1 MQGVSGETR
10 GDTGHVSGELLLVR
24 DRFDLDDRA
33 YTVMADPGF
42 DASKGVWQATLV
54 FLSLDRSFSTPL
66 SSAPVSSAVR
76 RDDLLVAI
84 RELEDEKIAAALRAI
99 DLPIPKIRSTQK
111 KRGR

>member
-1 MQGVSGETR
+1 M
-10 GDTGHVSGELLLVR
+10 SGELLLVR

-33 YTVMADPGF
+33 YTVMADPAF
-42 DASKGVWQATLV
+42 DASAGLWQATLV

-66 SSAPVSSAVR
+66 SSAPVSRAVR

-84 RELEDEKIAAALRAI
+84 RELKDDAIAAALRAI
-99 DLPIPKIRSTQK
+99 DLPVPKIRPNT

>member
-1 MQGVSGETR
+1 M
-10 GDTGHVSGELLLVR
+10 SGELLLVR

-76 RDDLLVAI
+76 RDDLLTAI
-84 RELEDEKIAAALRAI
+84 RALEDEKIAAALRAI
-99 DLPIPKIRSTQK
+99 DLPLPKIRSPRK

>member
-1 MQGVSGETR
+1 M
-10 GDTGHVSGELLLVR
+10 SGELLLVR

-42 DASKGVWQATLV
+42 DATKGMWQATLV

-66 SSAPVSSAVR
+66 RSGPVSSSVR
-76 RDDLLVAI
+76 RDDLLSAI
-84 RELEDEKIAAALRAI
+84 HKLDDEVIAAALRAI
-99 DLPIPKIRSTQK
+99 DLPLPKVRSNK

>member
-1 MQGVSGETR
+1 M
-10 GDTGHVSGELLLVR
+10 SGELLLVR

-42 DASKGVWQATLV
+42 DAAKGVWQATLV

-76 RDDLLVAI
+76 RDDLLAAI
-84 RELEDEKIAAALRAI
+84 RGLEDGDIAAALRAI
-99 DLPIPKIRSTQK
+99 DLPLPKIRSNK

>member
-10 GDTGHVSGELLLVR
+10 GDTAHVSGELLLVR
-24 DRFDLDDRA
+24 ERFDLDDRA
-33 YTVMADPGF
+33 YTVMADPAF

-66 SSAPVSSAVR
+66 SSAPVRSAVR
-76 RDDLLVAI
+76 RDDLLAAI

-99 DLPIPKIRSTQK
+99 DLPIPKIRPNK

>member
-1 MQGVSGETR
+1 
-10 GDTGHVSGELLLVR
+10 VSGELLLVR

-42 DASKGVWQATLV
+42 DAAKGVWQATLV

-76 RDDLLVAI
+76 RDDLLAAI
-84 RELEDEKIAAALRAI
+84 RGLEDGDIAAALRAI
-99 DLPIPKIRSTQK
+99 DLPLPKIRSNK